1 MSFTFSY
8 EPNIFVSGVFPQIV
22 QTGHSFEITGS
33 GVCSATGVTLT
44 DGCGGCRHNIP
55 FVTGYGKNTDYC
67 VLTGTLP
74 DISPEA
80 FMTLEVADT
89 RSTGTFY
96 PFEIMG
102 DGPCI
107 LNCEEV
113 IITGNLTVTG
123 DVNVTGDV
131 TYLNPPINNI
141 LTGFLA
147 VDGNGKIFQRQI
159 DPTGTTGQYNPG
171 GVLMIAG
178 SGLRGGGDVTLT
190 RRFDVGFGSGTLVS
204 DDGVS
209 IGCGSGV
216 IVNSGDISIGQGSGI
231 LVRTDGTVAVDSGQF
246 LHTGASFLDV
256 HASVGLTGNFLI
268 PGTLDRNLQSG
279 RVFLGETLQ
288 LGVVVDYDTMGFTGA
303 SGDDLAAFTVKDG
316 GITPAKVSFGFAGSN
331 IKSGAANYVSGYL
344 SGNHTLN
351 NVIFS
356 GGKKQGIGVFSVP
369 GIISG
374 GAGLAPLYWSGSN
387 DTEIQVSGL
396 LINVGL
402 HKGLTGDSS
411 VVFGDTLDIGVQTD
425 DVTLTSDSPLK
436 IKAGGVSNTEIDF
449 AYAGSASKSG
459 AANFTS
465 GYITGGLGLES
476 NFVWSGDSKVTL
488 DLDPTG
494 HPHLRNLVYTTGNQT
509 ISGFKT
515 FSGQLNVS
523 GLEVF
528 GLLTAT
534 GDGIFVSDLRITGDV
549 SGAMTMKSLNI
560 SGINFT
566 DRYATTE
573 IMPANPTQS
582 DGIEIFSMNYTAQA
596 TGNYLILDTELNLG
610 AKEMAD
616 SVICIFR
623 DNETSPI
630 RAWTQNINNNN
641 QGLVFNMKYF
651 HEAEDTALHTYKIR
665 VGRRETR
672 GYDPIVYINRLWSY
686 PNEDT
691 YPHATGYLGDA
702 AVSSFLISEIK
713 PHPTGSRW

>member
-1 MSFTFSY
+1 MGFTFTY
-8 EPNIFVSGVFPQIV
+8 EPDIFVSGVDPQIV
-22 QTGHSFEITGS
+22 QTGNSFEITGS
-33 GVCSATGVTLT
+33 GMQSATGVTLT
-44 DGCGGCRHNIP
+44 DGCGGCRFNIP
-55 FVTGYGKNTDYC
+55 FVTGYGKNTDYV

-80 FMTLEVADT
+80 FMTLEVANT
-89 RSTGTFY
+89 RSTGSFY
-96 PFEIMG
+96 PFEVAG
-102 DGPCI
+102 AGACI

-123 DVNVTGDV
+123 DVSVTGDM
-131 TYLNPPINNI
+131 TYYNPPINNV

-147 VDGNGKIFQRQI
+147 VDADGKIFQRQI

-171 GVLMIAG
+171 GVVMIAG
-178 SGLRGGGDVTLT
+178 SGLLGGGDVTLS
-190 RRFDVGFGSGTLVS
+190 RRFDVGFGSGIVVS

-209 IGCGSGV
+209 V
-216 IVNSGDISIGQGSGI
+216 GQGSGI
-231 LVRTDGTVAVDSGQF
+231 TVLSGYVSVGQGSGIVVSDNGTVSVNTGEFISTGQ
-246 LHTGASFLDV
+246 GWIDV
-256 HASVGLTGNFLI
+256 HASVGLTGDFAVV
-268 PGTLDRNLQSG
+268 GTEMRNAQSG
-279 RVFLGETLQ
+279 RLWLGQTLQ
-288 LGVVVDYDTMGFTGA
+288 LGVACDDETIGFTGV
-303 SGDDLAAFTVKDG
+303 SGDDLAVFTVMDN
-316 GITPAKVSFGFAGSN
+316 GITIDKVAFGFAGSN
-331 IKSGAANYVSGYL
+331 IKSGAANSVSGY
-344 SGNHTLN
+344 
-351 NVIFS
+351 
-356 GGKKQGIGVFSVP
+356 
-369 GIISG
+369 ISG
-374 GAGLAPLYWSGSN
+374 G
-387 DTEIQVSGL
+387 
-396 LINVGL
+396 
-402 HKGLTGDSS
+402 
-411 VVFGDTLDIGVQTD
+411 
-425 DVTLTSDSPLK
+425 
-436 IKAGGVSNTEIDF
+436 
-449 AYAGSASKSG
+449 
-459 AANFTS
+459 
-465 GYITGGLGLES
+465 LGFPD
-476 NFVWSGDSKVTL
+476 FVWSGNTKLGL

-494 HPHLRNLVYTTGNQT
+494 HPHLRDLVYTTGDQT
-509 ISGFKT
+509 ISGLKT
-515 FSGQLNVS
+515 FSGQVNIS

-651 HEAEDTALHTYKIR
+651 HEAEDTDLHTYKIR
-665 VGRRETR
+665 LGRRFTR
-672 GYDPIVYINRLWSY
+672 GYDPIVYINRLW
-686 PNEDT
+686 T
-691 YPHATGYLGDA
+691 YPSEYPTETGYLGEA

>member
-1 MSFTFSY
+1 MGFTFSY

-22 QTGHSFEITGS
+22 QTGNSFEITGS

-55 FVTGYGKNTDYC
+55 FVTGYGKSTDYC

-80 FMTLEVADT
+80 FMTLEVANT

-113 IITGNLTVTG
+113 VITGNLTVTG

-178 SGLRGGGDVTLT
+178 SGLLGGGDVTLS
-190 RRFDVGFGSGTLVS
+190 RRFDVGFGSGTVVS

-209 IGCGSGV
+209 IGQSSGIIVQSGSVGVGKGSGILLNPIGGV
-216 IVNSGDISIGQGSGI
+216 SIGQGSGI
-231 LVRTDGTVAVDSGQF
+231 TIHSGYVAVGQGSGVVVGDDGTVSVNTGEFISTGQGYF
-246 LHTGASFLDV
+246 DV
-256 HASVGLTGNFLI
+256 HASIGLTGNFAT
-268 PGTLDRNLQSG
+268 PSTEFRNLQSG
-279 RVFLGETLQ
+279 RVWLGETIQ
-288 LGVVVDYDTMGFTGA
+288 LGVVVDNDTMGFTGA
-303 SGDDLAAFTVKDG
+303 SGDDLAAFTVKDN

-331 IKSGAANYVSGYL
+331 LKSGAANSVSGY
-344 SGNHTLN
+344 
-351 NVIFS
+351 
-356 GGKKQGIGVFSVP
+356 
-369 GIISG
+369 ISG
-374 GAGLAPLYWSGSN
+374 GLG
-387 DTEIQVSGL
+387 
-396 LINVGL
+396 
-402 HKGLTGDSS
+402 
-411 VVFGDTLDIGVQTD
+411 FD
-425 DVTLTSDSPLK
+425 D
-436 IKAGGVSNTEIDF
+436 
-449 AYAGSASKSG
+449 
-459 AANFTS
+459 
-465 GYITGGLGLES
+465 
-476 NFVWSGDSKVTL
+476 FVWSGDSKLGL
-488 DLDPTG
+488 DLNPTG
-494 HPHLRNLVYTTGNQT
+494 HPHLRNLVYTTGDQT
-509 ISGFKT
+509 ISGLKT
-515 FSGQLNVS
+515 FSGQVNIS

-573 IMPANPTQS
+573 VIPANPTQS
-582 DGIEIFSMNYTAQA
+582 DGIQIFSMDYTAQA

-616 SVICIFR
+616 SIICVFR
-623 DNETSPI
+623 DEEASPI
-630 RAWTQNINNNN
+630 RAWTQTIPNNN

-665 VGRRETR
+665 IGRRKTR
-672 GYDPIVYINRLWSY
+672 GYDPIVYINRLWTY
-686 PNEDT
+686 PNSDT
-691 YPHATGYLGDA
+691 YPYATGYLGEA
-702 AVSSFLISEIK
+702 AVSSFIISEIK